1 MRPGAVRS
9 TNLPWHRRFKSG
21 LNETADS
28 SLITPNARPEPRVIA
43 IANQKGGVGKTTT
56 TVNLAALFADRGYRV
71 LVVDADPQGNA
82 TSSFGVDK
90 SSLRETLYDAMLD
103 PEGGA
108 ELPLRD
114 VRPDVDL
121 FPATPDLAAVEIEL
135 VGQHSRERALARVL
149 AALDADYDV
158 CLIDCPPSLGLL
170 TINALTAADN
180 VLVPL
185 QCEFLALEGLGQLL
199 ATIDLIRRG
208 LNPDLEVLGVIMTMY
223 DARTRLSAHV
233 VEEVRRYMPESFLS
247 TIVPRAIRL
256 AEAPSYG
263 QVISEYDPDSRGAA
277 AYMQLATELL
287 ARMQWPARI
296 EHETIHSDDG
306 FIATVEGGEP
316 HHDGYSLGAYQT

>member
-1 MRPGAVRS
+1 MNSRADALTVDSADAVQ
-9 TNLPWHRRFKSG
+9 
-21 LNETADS
+21 
-28 SLITPNARPEPRVIA
+28 PRVIA

-56 TVNLAALFADRGYRV
+56 TVNLAALLADRGLRV

-90 SSLRETLYDAMLD
+90 SGLHETLYDAMLD
-103 PEGGA
+103 PERVSQ
-108 ELPLRD
+108 LPLRN
-114 VRPDVDL
+114 VRTGVDL
-121 FPATPDLAAVEIEL
+121 LPATPDLAAVEVEL
-135 VGQHSRERALARVL
+135 VGHQAREH
-149 AALDADYDV
+149 ALDRSLRRLGSGADI

-170 TINALTAADN
+170 TVNALTAADD

-199 ATIDLIRRG
+199 STIELIRRG
-208 LNPDLEVLGVIMTMY
+208 LNRELRVLGVVMTMY

-233 VEEVRRYMPESFLS
+233 VEEVRRHLPDDLLA

-277 AYMQLATELL
+277 AYAQLADELL
-287 ARMQWPARI
+287 VRLGISPAAGADPR
-296 EHETIHSDDG
+296 DDG
-306 FIATVEGGEP
+306 QRGIGMMERGDGV
-316 HHDGYSLGAYQT
+316 HDEHGVAVY